1 MILGSFEFCLALW
14 NQWQL
19 RFLDL
24 LSFYLQHGTS
34 RFSTMINKSWNTF
47 WRNYCWYR
55 TMCFQELLWSFA
67 CKTQLSCTSS
77 SSIIL
82 PDEQTWNQ
90 MWSEVWSHSATEIRR
105 GKHEIRCVSV
115 TSAAGAYLYPKSP
128 PAKILY
134 ERDTVFVV
142 FPLWLPCIRGYLMH
156 IDAKRFGD
164 SYKVSS
170 CFNHS
175 TSLALLQQ
183 LEQLHWVDVA
193 NCGCA
198 GWKIHPFSGSKVKD
212 GELGSL
218 KFATLYCKGFWTG
231 LSSATTKMPELLEAW
246 TSFLQTLLKWQK
258 NPFAAVA
265 GSALGDQH
273 AKCITCLL
281 VYDVVGPG
289 QWWPSR
295 RFQFVVGGWENPVL
309 AVSSHG

>member
-156 IDAKRFGD
+156 IDAKRFGGFLW
-164 SYKVSS
+164 SK
-170 CFNHS
+170 
-175 TSLALLQQ
+175 Q
-183 LEQLHWVDVA
+183 LFQSFYFVGIATATWAVTLGRRGKLRL
-193 NCGCA
+193 CR
-198 GWKIHPFSGSKVKD
+198 VKN
-212 GELGSL
+212 
-218 KFATLYCKGFWTG
+218 
-231 LSSATTKMPELLEAW
+231 P
-246 TSFLQTLLKWQK
+246 SFL
-258 NPFAAVA
+258 
-265 GSALGDQH
+265 
-273 AKCITCLL
+273 
-281 VYDVVGPG
+281 
-289 QWWPSR
+289 
-295 RFQFVVGGWENPVL
+295 RFQ
-309 AVSSHG
+309 S